1 MDLISR
7 VFRSKGVVR
16 LLSVPAILVVVV
28 FFVFPCIVLILDS
41 FGLPDWTLE
50 GYVKDLL
57 DPTIA
62 TVMIRTFVISAA
74 VTVLALIIAF
84 PYAYLMTQVGQRA
97 RIVMIAIVL
106 IPFWTSLLA
115 RTFAWMVIFQAN
127 GPLQKALAFLGIDS
141 DPMLGTAGGVLIA
154 MVQVLLPFMILPLYS
169 SLSGIDPNYLRASSA
184 LGANGWQTFTRV
196 YAPLALG
203 GVAAGTLL
211 VFILSLGFYI
221 TPRIIG
227 SPQQAM
233 IGQIIAMRVDQF
245 LDFSGAGVLS
255 MLLMLAF
262 LVTMAALGLI
272 LYATRLFKTSWK

>member
-1 MDLISR
+1 MNLISR
-7 VFRSKGVVR
+7 AFHSKGVIR
-16 LLSVPAILVVVV
+16 ILSVPALVIVAV

-41 FGLPDWTLE
+41 FGWPEWTFA
-50 GYVKDLL
+50 GYAKDLL

-62 TVMIRTFVISAA
+62 TVMLRTFGISAA
-74 VTVLALIIAF
+74 VTGLALVISF
-84 PYAYLMTQVGQRA
+84 PYAYLMTQVSA
-97 RIVMIAIVL
+97 RTRIIMIAIVL

-127 GPLQKALAFLGIDS
+127 GPLQKLLALVGIQS
-141 DPMLGTAGGVLIA
+141 EPVLGTATGVLIA

-169 SLSGIDPNYLRASSA
+169 SLSGIDPNYLRAASA
-184 LGANGWQTFTRV
+184 LGANGVQTFIKV

-211 VFILSLGFYI
+211 VFIMSLGFYI

-233 IGQIIAMRVDQF
+233 IGQIIAMRIDQF
-245 LDFSGAGVLS
+245 LDFGGAGVLS
-255 MLLMLAF
+255 MLLILAF
-262 LVTMAALGLI
+262 LVTMAVLGL
-272 LYATRLFKTSWK
+272 LLLVTRIFRTSWK

>member
-1 MDLISR
+1 MNAISR
-7 VFRSKGVVR
+7 VFRSRGVIR
-16 LLSVPAILVVVV
+16 LLSVPALIIVAV

-41 FGLPDWTLE
+41 FGRPDWSMS
-50 GYVKDLL
+50 GYAKDLI

-62 TVMIRTFVISAA
+62 TVMLRTFGISAA
-74 VTVLALIIAF
+74 VTAVALVIAF
-84 PYAYLMTQVGQRA
+84 PYAYLMTQVGA
-97 RIVMIAIVL
+97 RTRIIMIAIVL

-127 GPLQKALAFLGIDS
+127 GPLQGLLGFFGVQS
-141 DPMLGTAGGVLIA
+141 APLLGTSTGVLIA

-184 LGANGWQTFTRV
+184 LGANGFQTFLKV

-245 LDFSGAGVLS
+245 LDFGGAGVLS
-255 MLLMLAF
+255 VLLILAF
-262 LVTMAALGLI
+262 LLTMAALGIVLSV
-272 LYATRLFKTSWK
+272 ARLFKTNWK

>member
-1 MDLISR
+1 MNLVSS

-16 LLSVPAILVVVV
+16 FLSIPAVVVV
-28 FFVFPCIVLILDS
+28 ALFFVLPCLVLILDS
-41 FGLPDWTLE
+41 FGWPNWTLE
-50 GYVKDLL
+50 GYLKDIL

-62 TVMIRTFVISAA
+62 TVMIRTFLISAA
-74 VTVLALIIAF
+74 VTLTALIIGF
-84 PYAYLMTQVGQRA
+84 PYAYLMTQVSPRV
-97 RIVMIAIVL
+97 RIFMIAIVL
-106 IPFWTSLLA
+106 VPFWTSLLA
-115 RTFAWMVIFQAN
+115 RTFAWMVIFQVN
-127 GPLQKALAFLGIDS
+127 GPWQKILEFFGIQS
-141 DPMLGTAGGVLIA
+141 EPLLGTSTGVLIS
-154 MVQVLLPFMILPLYS
+154 MTQVLLPFMILPLYA
-169 SLSGIDPNYLRASSA
+169 SLSGIDSNYLRASSA
-184 LGANGWQTFTRV
+184 LGANGWQTFSRV

-255 MLLMLAF
+255 MLLILAF
-262 LVTMAALGLI
+262 LVTMAALGLV
-272 LYATRLFKTSWK
+272 LATTRLFRTSWK

>member
-1 MDLISR
+1 MNVISR
-7 VFRSKGVVR
+7 VFRSKGVIR
-16 LLSVPAILVVVV
+16 LLSIPALIIVVI
-28 FFVFPCIVLILDS
+28 FFVLPCIVLIMDS
-41 FGLPDWTLE
+41 FGWPEWTLE
-50 GYVKDLL
+50 GYVKDLV

-62 TVMIRTFVISAA
+62 TVMLRTFGISVG
-74 VTVLALIIAF
+74 VTVVALIISF
-84 PYAYLMTQVGQRA
+84 PYAYLMTQVTA
-97 RIVMIAIVL
+97 RTRIIMIAIVL

-127 GPLQKALAFLGIDS
+127 GPLQNILGFFGIQTE
-141 DPMLGTAGGVLIA
+141 PLLGTSTGVLIS

-184 LGANGWQTFTRV
+184 LGANGVQTFFKV

-233 IGQIIAMRVDQF
+233 IGQIIAMRVDRF
-245 LDFSGAGVLS
+245 LDFGGAGVLS
-255 MLLMLAF
+255 MLLVIAF
-262 LVTMAALGLI
+262 LIVMALFGCI
-272 LYATRLFKTSWK
+272 LLATRLFRTSWK